1 MGKIELVN
9 VSKSFGNK
17 QVVSDI
23 NITVEDGSFTVLL
36 GSSGCGKTT
45 TLRMVSGLEKPD
57 SGKIIIDGK
66 DVTNKNSSKRGI
78 SMVFQSYALFPH
90 LNVKDNILFGL
101 RVRKVNKEEQKI
113 KLQRVEELLGL
124 DGILNNKPS
133 QLSGGQKQRVALARA
148 LVAEHSIC
156 LMDEPL
162 SNLDAELRHKMR
174 IEIKAIQKRLGIT
187 VLYVTHDQIE
197 AMSMADHIILLNDG
211 RIEQQGTHHAL
222 YDRPA
227 TIFAAKFIGTPPMNI
242 LNKDEIMLL
251 NDEIMLLNK
260 NNDKILQFNFLDVT
274 LKNQWY
280 IGIRPENIVINKS
293 REGIEGK
300 VVFQHY
306 LGSDTILGIQI
317 KRKNELLSAR
327 IRDKS
332 IYNNGDVVWISWLK
346 ENIHI
351 FDSNGEREKEYNQAN
366 QNKGQSFKKA
376 S

>member
-1 MGKIELVN
+1 MRKIELIN
-9 VSKSFGNK
+9 ISKSFGNK
-17 QVVSDI
+17 QVVSNL

-66 DVTNKNSSKRGI
+66 DVTNTNSSKRGI

-101 RVRKVNKEEQKI
+101 RVRKVNKQEQKI

-124 DGILNNKPS
+124 EQILNSKPA

-162 SNLDAELRHKMR
+162 SSLDAELRHKMR
-174 IEIKAIQKRLGIT
+174 IEIKSIQKRLGIT

-211 RIEQQGTHHAL
+211 KIEQQGTHHAL
-222 YDRPA
+222 YDSPS

-251 NDEIMLLNK
+251 NDEIMLPNK
-260 NNDKILQFNFLDVT
+260 SNDKILQFNFLDVA

-280 IGIRPENIVINKS
+280 IGIRPEDIIINKS
-293 REGIEGK
+293 QEGIEGK
-300 VVFQHY
+300 IVFQHY

-317 KRKNELLSAR
+317 KRKSELLSVR
-327 IRDKS
+327 IRDKNM
-332 IYNNGDVVWISWLK
+332 YNNGDIVWISWLK
-346 ENIHI
+346 ENTHI
-351 FDSNGEREKEYNQAN
+351 FDSNGKREKEYGQADL
-366 QNKGQSFKKA
+366 NKGKNFKKA

>member
-1 MGKIELVN
+1 MGKIELIN
-9 VSKSFGNK
+9 ISKSFGNK
-17 QVVSDI
+17 RVISNI
-23 NITVEDGSFTVLL
+23 NITVEEGSFTVLL

-101 RVRKVNKEEQKI
+101 RVRKVNKQEQKI

-124 DGILNNKPS
+124 DRILNSKPS

-174 IEIKAIQKRLGIT
+174 IEIKSIQKRLGIT

-211 RIEQQGTHHAL
+211 KIEQQGTHYAL

-242 LNKDEIMLL
+242 LDKDEMT
-251 NDEIMLLNK
+251 LLNK
-260 NNDKILQFNFLDVT
+260 DNDKILQFNFLDVA

-280 IGIRPENIVINKS
+280 IGIRPEDIIIN
-293 REGIEGK
+293 RNQGGIKGE

-317 KRKNELLSAR
+317 KNKNELLSAR
-327 IRDKS
+327 IRDKN
-332 IYNNGDVVWISWLK
+332 IYNNGDIVWINWLE
-346 ENIHI
+346 ENTHI
-351 FDSNGEREKEYNQAN
+351 FDSNGKRKKKYNRTN
-366 QNKGQSFKKA
+366 LNEGKNFRKA